1 MAIRLRSVV
10 RWDYVEIARQGQQG
24 DLHHSRGGG
33 IAVIFCGIDPGL
45 DGALAIIAPGQVTVY
60 PTPTF
65 TVMGG
70 NRNRREYDLS
80 VMVYTLRHQLT
91 VDSMTCL
98 EAVHSMPKQG
108 VASSFSFGRGL
119 GLWEGLLTGLGLPY
133 QKVTPQRWQGLL
145 LAGQPKGKG
154 SSIVVAKGLFPSV
167 RMDRVKDHGLADA
180 LLLSEYARRIYA
192 SS

>member
-1 MAIRLRSVV
+1 
-10 RWDYVEIARQGQQG
+10 
-24 DLHHSRGGG
+24 
-33 IAVIFCGIDPGL
+33 
-45 DGALAIIAPGQVTVY
+45 
-60 PTPTF
+60 
-65 TVMGG
+65 
-70 NRNRREYDLS
+70 
-80 VMVYTLRHQLT
+80 
-91 VDSMTCL
+91 
-98 EAVHSMPKQG
+98 VHSMPKQG

-119 GLWEGLLTGLGLPY
+119 GLWEGLLTGLDLPY